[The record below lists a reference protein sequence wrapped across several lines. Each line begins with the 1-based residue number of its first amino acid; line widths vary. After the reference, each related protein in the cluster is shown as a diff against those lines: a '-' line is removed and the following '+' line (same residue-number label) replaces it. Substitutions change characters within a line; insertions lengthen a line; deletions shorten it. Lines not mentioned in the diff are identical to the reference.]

1 MEAIVL
7 AGGLGTRLRSVV
19 PDLPKC
25 MAPINGIPFLAYL
38 IDHLTAQG
46 VTHFVFA
53 LGYKSDEFL
62 DFLNAKLPQNNFS
75 IVIEEEPLGTGG
87 AIKLAMGKTS
97 AENIIALNGDSLYKL
112 DLTQL
117 MHFHQVNHSHCTLAL
132 KPMQS
137 FERYGSVE
145 INEHFNIVSF
155 KEKQYMEIGLI
166 NGGVY
171 AIHVASFLALPLP
184 TKFSLEKDYLEKYAQ
199 DFKFYGNVQEAY
211 FIDIGIPE
219 DYAKAQIE
227 FK

>member
-38 IDHLTAQG
+38 IDHLTEQG
-46 VTHFVFA
+46 VTNFVFA
-53 LGYKSDEFL
+53 LGYKSNEFL
-62 DFLNAKLPQNNFS
+62 DFLNTKLPQNNFS

-87 AIKLAMGKTS
+87 AIKLAISKTRE
-97 AENIIALNGDSLYKL
+97 ENIIALNGDSLYKVN
-112 DLTQL
+112 LTQL
-117 MHFHQVNHSHCTLAL
+117 MHFHQANKSHCTLAL
-132 KPMQS
+132 KPMQA

-145 INEHFNIVSF
+145 INELSNIVSF
-155 KEKQYMEIGLI
+155 KEKQFMENGLI

-171 AIHVASFLALPLP
+171 AIHVASFLDMPLP
-184 TKFSLEKDYLEKYAQ
+184 TKFSLEKDYLENYAK